1 MGFTIDKF
9 EKPCLKLHIRG
20 SFFASGTEKVPEPD
34 LCTARDP
41 EAMTLRNSFY
51 PPCSDQWMQCSAKS
65 LQLYPTLYSP
75 MNCTCQAPL
84 SMGFSRQEY
93 WSGLPYPPPGDL
105 PNPGIKPVSLISCIS
120 RSANRTVEWVPM
132 PYSRGSS
139 QPRDQT
145 CVSCIAGGFFTAEP
159 SRKPLN
165 LTPNLRSAIDLWTG
179 WFIWAA

>member
-9 EKPCLKLHIRG
+9 ENPCLKLHIRG

-105 PNPGIKPVSLISCIS
+105 PNPGIKPVSLISCI
-120 RSANRTVEWVPM
+120 
-132 PYSRGSS
+132 
-139 QPRDQT
+139 
-145 CVSCIAGGFFTAEP
+145 AGGFFTAEP